1 MEMTVNIIK
10 KLLYIL
16 YFIPV
21 LCYSQNII
29 IGDSQ
34 TPYIDKNSNKVE
46 KVQSLWKAGI
56 GVKNLT
62 SMVLYYKT
70 SCEIKNIVLCIGTN
84 DGFQNQNI
92 KDLFK
97 IVKRT
102 FPNATIYAIKGSWGW
117 GNNKNITEE
126 KVNKYYKQYEQ
137 QGAII
142 LDPAIGNN
150 NPHKNLPIYKTIG
163 QKLDS
168 ILK

>member
-1 MEMTVNIIK
+1 M
-10 KLLYIL
+10 
-16 YFIPV
+16 V
-21 LCYSQNII
+21 LNYKTSPEVKNII
-29 IGDSQ
+29 I
-34 TPYIDKNSNKVE
+34 
-46 KVQSLWKAGI
+46 
-56 GVKNLT
+56 
-62 SMVLYYKT
+62 
-70 SCEIKNIVLCIGTN
+70 CIGTN

-102 FPNATIYAIKGSWGW
+102 FPNAAIYTIKGSWGW
-117 GNNKNITEE
+117 GNNKNITQQ

-150 NPHKNLPIYKTIG
+150 EPHKDLPVYKTIG
-163 QKLDS
+163 KKLDS